1 MENTQVLNHH
11 IANIADGI
19 LLIWWGTVI
28 VVDPLTIGM
37 GAIGTGLILL
47 GVNALRLL
55 RGIPTKPSTTALGLV
70 ALIWGALD
78 HTLSLGLWPSFAIL
92 LIVIGL
98 VQIGFSLASPKN
110 AS

>member
-1 MENTQVLNHH
+1 MENTQTLNHH
-11 IANIADGI
+11 IAIIADGI

-28 VVDPLTIGM
+28 VVDPLTIGI

-55 RGIPTKPSTTALGLV
+55 KGIPTKTNTTGYGLV
-70 ALIWGALD
+70 ALIWGAL
-78 HTLSLGLWPSFAIL
+78 HQVLSLHPWPSFALL

-98 VQIGFSLASPKN
+98 VQIGFTLASPKN